1 MEISFNI
8 SDDGQ
13 AEPLFVILKQPD
25 NFVLDNQTG
34 IATWT
39 PTNDSVSEIQYYTT
53 LFLKVQYFFKI
64 NFTFYFECLSNVL
77 EFINYKYYV
86 ISIWNYKK
94 NLFKIYLDNVNV
106 LTAFKCYQ
114 LQNMIGIALTLKEGY
129 ITNWLFGGLGC
140 SRKMIW
146 VYSHQFW
153 TFLSTCVVG
162 AVTVETVI
170 LTTYCPQRKINS
182 AK

>member
-1 MEISFNI
+1 MDTDQWQRFRN
-8 SDDGQ
+8 
-13 AEPLFVILKQPD
+13 PVLH
-25 NFVLDNQTG
+25 NFVFKSS
-34 IATWT
+34 IF
-39 PTNDSVSEIQYYTT
+39 
-53 LFLKVQYFFKI
+53 FLKI

-77 EFINYKYYV
+77 EFINS
-86 ISIWNYKK
+86 SITSTMLYQFEIIKK
-94 NLFKIYLDNVNV
+94 KLFKIYLDNVNV